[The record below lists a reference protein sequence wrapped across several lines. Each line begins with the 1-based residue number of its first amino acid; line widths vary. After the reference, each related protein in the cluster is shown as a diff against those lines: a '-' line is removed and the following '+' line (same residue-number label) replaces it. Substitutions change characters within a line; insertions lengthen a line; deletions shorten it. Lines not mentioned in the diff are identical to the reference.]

1 MQRPTFPRGLGLASG
16 TSSSPF
22 LFPGMWGAGGKGT
35 QRHVNILQPL
45 PIHSLRGTGLGEEK
59 GGSWRKLPS
68 ASIRR
73 CHEPHFKPGDTTA
86 GEGGGRARV
95 QTQGGPTVTEAPS
108 HPACCLRALPTA
120 TAKQELGS
128 ASVRSASVLSDFTAP
143 TTCVILTPSLQYGHT
158 CSEKLKQFTT
168 YTTYSNLWS
177 NFLKNQLIS

>member
-22 LFPGMWGAGGKGT
+22 LFPGMWGAGRKGK

-45 PIHSLRGTGLGEEK
+45 PIHSLRRTGLGEEK

-86 GEGGGRARV
+86 GEGGGRAR
-95 QTQGGPTVTEAPS
+95 GPNAGRPHCHRS
-108 HPACCLRALPTA
+108 SLPPG
-120 TAKQELGS
+120 LLPP
-128 ASVRSASVLSDFTAP
+128 RSARGDRPAGARIRERQVRKRL
-143 TTCVILTPSLQYGHT
+143 VRGHGPHDL
-158 CSEKLKQFTT
+158 CHLNPEPAVWAHVFRKAEAV
-168 YTTYSNLWS
+168 YNLH
-177 NFLKNQLIS
+177 NIQ

>member
-22 LFPGMWGAGGKGT
+22 LFPEMWGAGRKGK

-86 GEGGGRARV
+86 GEGEAEPGSKCRAAPLSPKLP
-95 QTQGGPTVTEAPS
+95 PTRLAASALCPRRPPS
-108 HPACCLRALPTA
+108 RSLDP
-120 TAKQELGS
+120 Q
-128 ASVRSASVLSDFTAP
+128 ASGQQAS
-143 TTCVILTPSLQYGHT
+143 CQ
-158 CSEKLKQFTT
+158 
-168 YTTYSNLWS
+168 
-177 NFLKNQLIS
+177 ISRPPRPVSS